1 MRRALVGLLVVLA
14 VAPAVLGAA
23 GGQSLAET
31 DPGNMTLAEL
41 QERGQQIEGADPSR
55 RWLGERGSVYVS
67 YQETNLVKQMGSD
80 SPEWAVDKVVSSD
93 KTVDTNEV
101 KLHFDRPRGAG
112 EKTINVVTIAWK
124 TEQKEVEQGN
134 TTTTET
140 QVVDVRRQ
148 STEVRLTDPMET
160 ATVDLPDTEEQQFVT
175 MYVEEYPGARW
186 VFPHDP
192 IALADSLPFGTSW
205 GSYLGWFATRFL
217 LLTAIG
223 VPVAIGGAYKTLE
236 YTHTGPGKGVLWWL
250 IAGGLLSYLALYF
263 SHGTV
268 AVVLTSAPWIMGL
281 FVDGIAYVATLEL
294 ADPTEEARFES
305 VVTTDAQ
312 NPLGDELPDI
322 SEEWAEHLHY
332 VQKDDGIALVK
343 PSLTFFITLLA
354 GADPPTLSLSDLKT
368 RVKSRGSSPEDE
380 KFYGR
385 EPENDADDVDP
396 ELVYV
401 QWPAL
406 QFGPEGLRRQVDQ
419 VGLPG
424 ADGVEDGDSRTVT
437 TAEWDRDRLVRA
449 GLFGLLTG
457 AVANVALGGI
467 GYAILGV
474 AVGAFASTVR
484 RVDGSASFDPAPAH
498 STAAKAR
505 AVTEQQELA
514 IAETFEELQQKVAE
528 ADATTTE
535 QAVDIAEAYIGQLR
549 GQIDRLI
556 GGDDSGGLPGDG
568 SAGPSPDTT
577 GPSRETGVSDD

>member
-1 MRRALVGLLVVLA
+1 MRRALVGLLVVFA

-23 GGQSLAET
+23 GGQSLSET

-80 SPEWAVDKVVSSD
+80 GPEWAVDKVVSPD

-101 KLHFDRPRGAG
+101 KLHFERPQEAG
-112 EKTINVVTIAWK
+112 EKTINVVTVAWK
-124 TEQKEVEQGN
+124 TEQKEVSQGN

-140 QVVDVRRQ
+140 VVTDVRRQ
-148 STEVRLTDPMET
+148 STEVRLTDPITT
-160 ATVDLPDTEEQQFVT
+160 ATVDLPDTENQQFVT

-192 IALADSLPFGTSW
+192 IALSDSLPFGSSW

-217 LLTAIG
+217 LVTAVG
-223 VPVAIGGAYKTLE
+223 VPIGIGGAYKTLE
-236 YTHTGPGKGVLWWL
+236 YTYTGPGKGVLWWL
-250 IAGGLLSYLALYF
+250 IAGGLLSYLALYS

-281 FVDGIAYVATLEL
+281 FVDAIAYVAALEL

-312 NPLGDELPDI
+312 NPLGDDLPDI

-332 VQKDDGIALVK
+332 VDKDDGIALVK

-354 GADPPTLSLSDLKT
+354 GAEPPTLSLSDLKT

-380 KFYGR
+380 KFYGT
-385 EPENDADDVDP
+385 EPETDAEVDP
-396 ELVYV
+396 ELVYIR
-401 QWPAL
+401 WPAL

-424 ADGVEDGDSRTVT
+424 ADGVDDADSRTVT

-457 AVANVALGGI
+457 AVANVALGGV

-484 RVDGSASFDPAPAH
+484 RVDGSASFSPAPAH
-498 STAAKAR
+498 ATAAKAR
-505 AVTEQQELA
+505 AVTEQHEMA

-568 SAGPSPDTT
+568 AAGPSPDATA
-577 GPSRETGVSDD
+577 SRETGVSDD